1 MTSSRFFI
9 VDLATLSDA
18 AAWVRERLGEAGLAA
33 PRRADAELAFVEA
46 FTNIARHGGPGRPG
60 QIEVEVSQGRGDCAI
75 VLRDA
80 GAPFDPARTAAP
92 ERRGDE
98 AHGMGMILIQR
109 LSDDLRYERREEMN
123 ILSLVF
129 RITGGTPPGS

>member
-1 MTSSRFFI
+1 MTPRRVFFA
-9 VDLATLSDA
+9 DLATLSDA
-18 AAWVRERLGEAGLAA
+18 AAWIRERLGEAGLAA
-33 PRRADAELAFVEA
+33 ARRADAELAFVEA
-46 FTNIARHGGPGRPG
+46 FTNVARHGGPGEPG
-60 QIEVEVSQGRGDCAI
+60 QIEVEVSQGRGECAI

-80 GAPFDPARTAAP
+80 GAPFDPARTAAR

-109 LSDDLRYERREEMN
+109 LSDDLRYERRKGMN

-129 RITGGTPPGS
+129 RITGETPPGS